1 MKRLGVSVAMIA
13 AGVGLLATAQLA
25 GASSPRYGGIFRVGT
40 TGASVQIDPQL
51 AYVSTAWWLEY
62 ATAAKLFNYPD
73 KAGAAGAKLVPEVAS
88 GYQISKDGRTY
99 TFTIRKGFRFSDGTP
114 VTAKSFQYAIDRAA
128 NHDLASPAA
137 QYITDPNGANIVGA
151 KDVNDGTAKHV
162 RGVVA
167 KGDRL
172 TIRLTKPDASFLTEL
187 ATPFFQATSTKL
199 PLTKDVETPYPSAG
213 PYAFTR
219 NDANL
224 ITSLR
229 RNPYW
234 KRGPGRLRP
243 RKVAGVDVRWNLNEQ
258 AAFEQVKANQLDEG
272 PLPSGEVQG
281 IANRYGVNK
290 SRFWV
295 RPFPCLGY
303 VALNRNRGVFKN
315 VAVRQALNWAVDR
328 AAFAAASG
336 AYSAS
341 PWTHLLPPGFPA
353 SITAP
358 KLQPYAVTPRLAKAR
373 KLALGRLGTGKIT
386 IGYRFPGTIN
396 AAQAQLVRRDLV
408 RLGIKSSRITMKPF
422 SAVDLYDA
430 MGKRNTDLDM
440 GVSLGWCGDVTDP
453 DPAPLLGLFVGGNKK
468 YARKLAAAKRLSG
481 PARLRALGKLDLEVT
496 RDLAP
501 VVVMRTYNTLFFFSS
516 RVVPRSFVYSRVYSD
531 LSIPALA
538 LK

>member
-1 MKRLGVSVAMIA
+1 MKRLGVSAAMIVT
-13 AGVGLLATAQLA
+13 GVGLLATAELA

-73 KAGAAGAKLVPEVAS
+73 KAGTAGAKLVPEVAS
-88 GYQISKDGRTY
+88 GYRVSKDGRTY
-99 TFTIRKGFRFSDGTP
+99 TFTIRKGFRFSDGAP

-137 QYITDPNGANIVGA
+137 QYITDPNATNIVGA
-151 KDVNDGTAKHV
+151 KEVSDGKAKHV

-167 KGDRL
+167 KGSRL
-172 TIRLTKPDASFLTEL
+172 TVRLKRADASFVTKL

-199 PLTKDVETPYPSAG
+199 PLTKEVETPYPSAG

-224 ITSLR
+224 LTSLR
-229 RNPYW
+229 RNRYW

-243 RKVAGVDVRWNLNEQ
+243 RNVSGVDVRWNLGEQ
-258 AAFEQVKANQLDEG
+258 AAFDQVKANQLDEG

-290 SRFWV
+290 TRFWV

-303 VALNRNRGVFKN
+303 VALNRNRGVFKS

-328 AAFAAASG
+328 VAFSAAAG

-341 PWTHLLPPGFPA
+341 PWTHLLPPGFPG
-353 SITAP
+353 SITKP
-358 KLQPYAVTPRLAKAR
+358 KLQPYSVTPRMEKAR
-373 KLALGRLGTGKIT
+373 KLVIGRLGTGKIT
-386 IGYRFPGTIN
+386 IGYRASGAIN
-396 AAQAQLVRRDLV
+396 SAQAQLVRRDLV
-408 RLGIKSSRITMKPF
+408 RLGIKASRITMKPF

-440 GVSLGWCGDVTDP
+440 GISLGWCGDVTDP
-453 DPAPLLGLFVGGNKK
+453 DPAALLGLFVGGNKP

-481 PARLRALGKLDLEVT
+481 PARLRALGRLDLEMT
-496 RDLAP
+496 KNLAP
-501 VVVMRTYNTLFFFSS
+501 AVVMRTYNTLFFFSN